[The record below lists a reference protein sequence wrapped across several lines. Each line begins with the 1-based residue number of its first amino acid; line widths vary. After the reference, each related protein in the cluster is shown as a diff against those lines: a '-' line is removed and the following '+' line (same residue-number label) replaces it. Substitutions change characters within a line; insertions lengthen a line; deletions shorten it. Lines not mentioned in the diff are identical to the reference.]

1 MKEIQEIIRAFEQR
15 RGEKLA
21 LATLVR
27 AHGSTYRRS
36 GARMLI
42 GRDGFAVGSLSGG
55 CLEEEVAMLAQ
66 DVMQTREP
74 KLIPFDMRRR
84 FGCNGE
90 IEIFIE
96 RLNEKFLCDLAEHF
110 AARQSCIARTKFAG
124 PEPGSRIE
132 QQVGAVHRTARERQ
146 SGSDRLGHSPL
157 PDANEFV
164 QRIDPPI
171 QLLVVGGGHDSIP
184 FRPLCELL
192 GWSLVE
198 AEVIADVP
206 ERLDAWTAAI
216 VKTHNYG
223 RDFSAL
229 QKLLPFGLRYLGLIG
244 PRRRRD
250 QLLADLFDITG
261 PIDAELFAPAGL
273 DLGAETPEEIALAIV
288 AEIQSVFAA
297 ASVESLRNRKA
308 PIHAI
313 SYNLPGTVRV
323 TR

>member
-1 MKEIQEIIRAFEQR
+1 MKELQDIIQVFEQR
-15 RGEKLA
+15 RGEVFA
-21 LATLVR
+21 MATLVR
-27 AHGSTYRRS
+27 ARGSTYRRP

-42 GRDGFAVGSLSGG
+42 ASDGRVTGSLSGG

-66 DVMQTREP
+66 DVIGSGRP

-96 RLNEKFLCDLAEHF
+96 QPNKKFLFDLAEHIE
-110 AARQSCIARTKFAG
+110 ARRSCIAVTEFNGADS
-124 PEPGSRIE
+124 GSRIE
-132 QQVGAVHRTARERQ
+132 QVGAIDPIDPSRIGVGGRFGEP
-146 SGSDRLGHSPL
+146 PL
-157 PDANEFV
+157 PGVFV

-171 QLLVVGGGHDSIP
+171 QLVVVGSGHDSIP

-192 GWSLVE
+192 GWKLID
-198 AEVIADVP
+198 AETIGEVP
-206 ERLDAWTAAI
+206 DCLDAWTAAI

-223 RDFSAL
+223 RDFAAL
-229 QKLLPFGLRYLGLIG
+229 QKLVPLGLRYLGLIG

-250 QLLADLFDITG
+250 QLLADLFDTAG

-273 DLGAETPEEIALAIV
+273 DLGAETPQEIALAVI

-297 ASVESLRNRKA
+297 SSVGSLRNRKA

-313 SYNLPGTVRV
+313 NYDLVQGVRER
-323 TR
+323 T